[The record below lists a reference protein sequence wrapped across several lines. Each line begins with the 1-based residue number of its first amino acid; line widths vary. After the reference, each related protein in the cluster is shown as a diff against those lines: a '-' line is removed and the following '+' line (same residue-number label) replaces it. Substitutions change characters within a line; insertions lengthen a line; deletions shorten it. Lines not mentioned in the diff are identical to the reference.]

1 MSTKNLDR
9 RSFLKATFAGLG
21 AVALGGL
28 AACGNSGSASKA
40 AGSAAA
46 GSSSASGST
55 TLTVAASPT
64 PHAEI
69 LTKFA
74 APKLKDEGIELKVKE
89 YTDYIQP
96 NKDTTSGAV
105 DANYFQHINYLDN
118 YNKENGTDLV
128 SVGKIHY
135 EPFGIYPG
143 KSKDLDNI
151 ADGATIAVPNDPTN
165 EGRALLLLQD
175 KGLIK
180 LKDPKNLESTPN
192 DITENPHNIKFQELE
207 AAAVPRALDSVDFAV
222 INGNYAIEAG
232 YHVKDAVAHE
242 EAGTTAVE
250 QYANIICTTK
260 EKEGDADIKALV
272 DVLQTDDFKKYLEE
286 NYGQDVLPAF

>member
-105 DANYFQHINYLDN
+105 DANYFQHIN
-118 YNKENGTDLV
+118 
-128 SVGKIHY
+128 
-135 EPFGIYPG
+135 
-143 KSKDLDNI
+143 
-151 ADGATIAVPNDPTN
+151 
-165 EGRALLLLQD
+165 
-175 KGLIK
+175 
-180 LKDPKNLESTPN
+180 
-192 DITENPHNIKFQELE
+192 
-207 AAAVPRALDSVDFAV
+207 
-222 INGNYAIEAG
+222 
-232 YHVKDAVAHE
+232 
-242 EAGTTAVE
+242 
-250 QYANIICTTK
+250 
-260 EKEGDADIKALV
+260 
-272 DVLQTDDFKKYLEE
+272 
-286 NYGQDVLPAF
+286 